1 MPAPALTDAVR
12 AALTGH
18 GVVPTEGETPESL
31 RVRLNEVYLG
41 EVRALRERQRGGE
54 IPIADY
60 ARHVDAL
67 RRRFPLLGLPLARW
81 TVGGPTA

>member
-1 MPAPALTDAVR
+1 MARLTEAAR
-12 AALTGH
+12 AALSGH
-18 GVVPTEGETPESL
+18 GITPGAEETAAEL
-31 RVRLNEVYLG
+31 RVRLNERYLE

-67 RRRFPLLGLPLARW
+67 RRRFPLLGLPIERW
-81 TVGGPTA
+81 TED